1 MVVDG
6 RRWMVD
12 GKEILKRRC
21 GGENHNRALP
31 SLCALVQWI
40 TALTNR
46 TEEERLPI
54 EEGFKRSDKPLTI
67 AEVLELQRKVEAVG
81 ATPDPK

>member
-6 RRWMVD
+6 RRWM
-12 GKEILKRRC
+12 ERRFC
-21 GGENHNRALP
+21 GGDA
-31 SLCALVQWI
+31 
-40 TALTNR
+40 
-46 TEEERLPI
+46 EEERLPI